1 MASAAV
7 RDKALVLQL
16 LIHCLLLYLSPLF
29 VGFCVLSFFV
39 MQHLPV
45 DSLFI
50 VVPIVCWFLCFVLF
64 RNATLTC

>member
-7 RDKALVLQL
+7 RDKALVLLL
-16 LIHCLLLYLSPLF
+16 LIHCLLLYPLF
-29 VGFCVLSFFV
+29 VVFCVLSFFV

-50 VVPIVCWFLCFVLF
+50 VVPIVFFCVFCTFS
-64 RNATLTC
+64 